1 MSDET
6 MTADDLWEQYRS
18 NEEDAKKAEAE
29 DLIPTGTYEGQGV
42 DYTLSVGDREGG
54 LYYGKPMA
62 RLRTELYD
70 VQGRTRPLFFNVS
83 PVVVEQADGRTAS
96 PSKLFLQIAKATGTV
111 GKQAKETLE
120 AWKITRLK
128 YRVRANP
135 GGVAKDGSG
144 RVFEPGNFVD
154 AVKGF

>member
-62 RLRTELYD
+62 RLRTELYGVPLQALPPD
-70 VQGRTRPLFFNVS
+70 RQGHGHGGQAGQGDAGG
-83 PVVVEQADGRTAS
+83 VEDHAPQVPGAGEPRGRGEGRERA
-96 PSKLFLQIAKATGTV
+96 
-111 GKQAKETLE
+111 
-120 AWKITRLK
+120 
-128 YRVRANP
+128 RVRAGELCRCGEGVLGRRKR
-135 GGVAKDGSG
+135 GGDGGGGASG
-144 RVFEPGNFVD
+144 AG
-154 AVKGF
+154 G

>member
-83 PVVVEQADGRTAS
+83 SASSRLCIFRTMPFRFSRRSTTSSCTPSSVEYSCSTPVILTSVAAKPGIEDSKVRRSAL
-96 PSKLFLQIAKATGTV
+96 PSV
-111 GKQAKETLE
+111 
-120 AWKITRLK
+120 W
-128 YRVRANP
+128 P
-135 GGVAKDGSG
+135 
-144 RVFEPGNFVD
+144 
-154 AVKGF
+154 